1 MCRDRAMS
9 SSAGTPLARPHPP
22 KRCFHNR
29 QSMQAPKAVLGKP
42 GTDAVLKIRRVMEH
56 NISTNLPMSRDAASD
71 RLAVLTLH

>member
-1 MCRDRAMS
+1 
-9 SSAGTPLARPHPP
+9 
-22 KRCFHNR
+22 
-29 QSMQAPKAVLGKP
+29 MQAPKAVLGKP